1 MRDQALAHVDANGFS
16 YAIDAIERDTNDNMS
31 MIVKGTFDVPCFLTE
46 SNELTYDESGTPIMQ
61 GMCTYPFTMGVPA
74 IAHEKGNLRF
84 TLIGHGIFGEGWGY
98 ISDHPNA
105 YERTQPMAQATESV
119 VVATNWIGL
128 SGGDRN
134 LIISEV
140 VGDLNRLSVVTDRLQ
155 QSLINNVILMEL
167 VIRALQFDPAL
178 EVTHAPLIGDE
189 KVGYYGIS
197 LGGIQGT
204 SLTSLSDRIDR
215 SILAVPGGAW
225 STMLP
230 RSVVYQPIKLFVD
243 QMYPDPLIQLA
254 FVSFLQGM
262 FDFTDPI
269 NLSELMK
276 QEDGSLKAKIILQEA
291 IGDCQVPNLNTRML
305 ARNLDLIQLTPAIE
319 DVYGLERSDSA
330 PGGALAQFSLPENL
344 ADYTPPDEAVVPEK
358 DNGTHSN
365 ATFSTPGVE
374 QIINLIRDGEI
385 TQTCEGACDPD

>member
-1 MRDQALAHVDANGFS
+1 M
-16 YAIDAIERDTNDNMS
+16 
-31 MIVKGTFDVPCFLTE
+31 
-46 SNELTYDESGTPIMQ
+46 
-61 GMCTYPFTMGVPA
+61 
-74 IAHEKGNLRF
+74 
-84 TLIGHGIFGEGWGY
+84 IGHGIFGEGRGY
-98 ISDHPNA
+98 IADHTSA
-105 YERTQPMAQATESV
+105 HERTQPIAQATESV

-155 QSLINNVILMEL
+155 QSLINNVILMEM

-178 EVTHAPLIGDE
+178 EVAHAPLIGDE

-215 SILAVPGGAW
+215 AILAVPGGAW

-243 QMYPDPLIQLA
+243 QMYPDPLTQLA

-269 NLSELMK
+269 NLSELMR

-291 IGDCQVPNLNTRML
+291 IGDCRVPNLNTRML
-305 ARNLDLIQLTPAIE
+305 ARNLDLIQLTPAVE

-330 PGGALAQFSLPENL
+330 EQGALAQFTLPDNL
-344 ADYTPPDEAVVPEK
+344 ADYTPPDEAVVLNETT
-358 DNGTHSN
+358 GHTR
-365 ATFSTPGVE
+365 TR
-374 QIINLIRDGEI
+374 LL
-385 TQTCEGACDPD
+385 ACQGLSKSSA